1 MQVLPE
7 VKTVLHSIT
16 RNFEFVQKFC
26 DLAQKVE
33 EGEAPFYIPFI
44 DNIDGETALHKSLK
58 GSSENTRVAEYF
70 FKDLLP
76 GMPLDHHGRA
86 IEDIIPE
93 CIEREIR
100 YLGEYLDSRFVTTNQ
115 LCKVSRAD
123 YKTIKIDRLTEDQGY
138 FVSRCD
144 MWPDERLI
152 TERIFDDSKSGAE
165 INV

>member
-1 MQVLPE
+1 M
-7 VKTVLHSIT
+7 
-16 RNFEFVQKFC
+16 
-26 DLAQKVE
+26 AQNVE

-100 YLGEYLDSRFVTTNQ
+100 YLGEYLDSRFVTTKQ

-123 YKTIKIDRLTEDQGY
+123 YKTIKIDKLTEDQGY
-138 FVSRCD
+138 FVSHCD
-144 MWPDERLI
+144 MWPDERLL
-152 TERIFDDSKSGAE
+152 TSRIFDDSKSGAE
-165 INV
+165 INVQMLDFSKLHNPNHEIISQ